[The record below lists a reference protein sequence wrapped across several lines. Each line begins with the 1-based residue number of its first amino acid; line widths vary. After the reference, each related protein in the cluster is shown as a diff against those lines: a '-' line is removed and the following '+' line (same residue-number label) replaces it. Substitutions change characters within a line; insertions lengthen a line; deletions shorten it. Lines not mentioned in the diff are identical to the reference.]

1 MWIRAI
7 KDDNFLSILSARF
20 HQVMHGADVGI
31 EPCTHVLNVE
41 KHDIEIRYGK
51 SAPVRLQVN
60 AAAGEEL
67 SVRHTFPAP
76 QAQHPKPAWR
86 RWYDQVK
93 GQFK

>member
-1 MWIRAI
+1 MGAPFVLVDGVSKGTSPPLASI
-7 KDDNFLSILSARF
+7 KVPA
-20 HQVMHGADVGI
+20 G
-31 EPCTHVLNVE
+31 